1 MELLAQWDRR
11 ANLPLTPETIPYGS
25 TKKVWW
31 QCEKGY
37 DVHRLVEGR
46 KLILGGVEIPW
57 ERGLLGHSDA
67 DVLTHAVM
75 DALTGAARLGDIGKL
90 FPDTDPAY
98 AGISSLLL
106 LERVG
111 ALLTEKGFTVV
122 NIDATLLAQ
131 APKVGP
137 YRPEM
142 ERNLATA
149 LGIAPE
155 QVNVK
160 ATTEEGLGFTGDGSG
175 MAAHAVVL
183 LEQVSKRDAL

>member
-1 MELLAQWDRR
+1 MMT
-11 ANLPLTPETIPYGS
+11 NLRIGH
-25 TKKVWW
+25 
-31 QCEKGY
+31 GY

-67 DVLTHAVM
+67 DVLVHAVM
-75 DALTGAARLGDIGKL
+75 DALTGASRLGDIGKL

-98 AGISSLLL
+98 AGISSLKLL
-106 LERVG
+106 WEVG
-111 ALLTEKGFTVV
+111 NLLREKNFSIV

-131 APKVGP
+131 APKVAP
-137 YRPEM
+137 YKTQMAE
-142 ERNLATA
+142 NIAAA
-149 LGIAPE
+149 LEIDSE

-183 LEQVSKRDAL
+183 LEKRI

>member
-1 MELLAQWDRR
+1 MT
-11 ANLPLTPETIPYGS
+11 NLRIGH
-25 TKKVWW
+25 
-31 QCEKGY
+31 GY

-46 KLILGGVEIPW
+46 RLILGGVDIPW
-57 ERGLLGHSDA
+57 EKGLLGHSDA
-67 DVLTHAVM
+67 DVLVHAIM

-98 AGISSLLL
+98 AGISSIKLLREVGRL
-106 LERVG
+106 LG
-111 ALLTEKGFTVV
+111 EKGFEVV

-137 YRPEM
+137 YRPRMAANVAE
-142 ERNLATA
+142 A
-149 LGIAPE
+149 LGIDPE
-155 QVNVK
+155 QVNSK

-183 LEQVSKRDAL
+183 LEKTGA